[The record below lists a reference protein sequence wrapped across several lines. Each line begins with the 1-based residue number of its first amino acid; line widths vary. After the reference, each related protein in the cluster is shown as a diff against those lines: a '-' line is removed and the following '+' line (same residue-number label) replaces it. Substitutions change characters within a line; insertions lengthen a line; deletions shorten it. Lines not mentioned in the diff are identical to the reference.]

1 MLNLII
7 NDNDNDNDNDK
18 SNEQGFTG
26 CKLALFYNEQLVVY
40 LRDNISSIPFANM
53 WDFPG
58 GGREGNETPEQ
69 CVLRELHEEF
79 SIALPTER
87 LIYKQQA
94 INQTSDGISF
104 FFVAQATQLEIESIH
119 FGDEG
124 QYWQLMSIEEYMNDK
139 DAILPLQQRLAC
151 YLETK

>member
-1 MLNLII
+1 MNKIDSA
-7 NDNDNDNDNDK
+7 NHA
-18 SNEQGFTG
+18 FTG
-26 CKLALFYNEQLVVY
+26 CKLALIFDAQLLVY
-40 LRDNISSIPFANM
+40 RRDNIDSIPFPNL

-139 DAILPLQQRLAC
+139 DAILPLQQRLAY